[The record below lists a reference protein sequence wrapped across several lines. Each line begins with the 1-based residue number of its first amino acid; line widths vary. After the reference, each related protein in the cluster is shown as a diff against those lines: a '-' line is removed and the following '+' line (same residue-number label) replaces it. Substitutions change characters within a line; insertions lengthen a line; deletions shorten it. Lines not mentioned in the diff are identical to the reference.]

1 MISKYIWSN
10 LHNENSI
17 KASLKSGAF
26 LAANYAK
33 KLQFFL
39 VIT

>member
-1 MISKYIWSN
+1 MISKSIQSN

-17 KASLKSGAF
+17 KASLEGGAF

-33 KLQFFL
+33 K
-39 VIT
+39 